1 MLPVSENFCTRTGL
15 EERGERLI
23 QAIGRYLHVKLSC
36 VMSLPCCPENF
47 ADCFWKIMEQ
57 FKQLGTVRASV
68 QWEDA
73 KQTEELFE
81 SPFSRR
87 ISGRKSGSG
96 KR

>member
-1 MLPVSENFCTRTGL
+1 M
-15 EERGERLI
+15 
-23 QAIGRYLHVKLSC
+23 IGYFGTKPEPGVNLSC

-81 SPFSRR
+81 SPFLRR
-87 ISGRKSGSG
+87 I
-96 KR
+96 